1 MFLLETTDLLC
12 ACLCWVYI
20 YITIYIYYTYNIY
33 IIIHIEPA
41 NGRFS
46 LTEIQGN
53 PAGNGN
59 PFIKFL
65 PSLGLC
71 EFLAFC
77 LTQRLHVWGF
87 QMLNLSRSL
96 GNEKL
101 KGVHQKKQ
109 TFLGKGSSFER
120 LTTFTKIIIT
130 KLCPVVSVYIGIYRH
145 NPVISQ
151 DIPY

>member
-1 MFLLETTDLLC
+1 M
-12 ACLCWVYI
+12 
-20 YITIYIYYTYNIY
+20 
-33 IIIHIEPA
+33 HIEPA

-59 PFIKFL
+59 PLVRFL

-77 LTQRLHVWGF
+77 LTQRLPVWGF
-87 QMLNLSRSL
+87 QMRNLSRSL

-101 KGVHQKKQ
+101 KGVHPKKTDFFGQ
-109 TFLGKGSSFER
+109 R
-120 LTTFTKIIIT
+120 
-130 KLCPVVSVYIGIYRH
+130 
-145 NPVISQ
+145 
-151 DIPY
+151 

>member
-1 MFLLETTDLLC
+1 MSLLG
-12 ACLCWVYI
+12 
-20 YITIYIYYTYNIY
+20 IYIYYTYNYIY
-33 IIIHIEPA
+33 NYTYRASKREV
-41 NGRFS
+41 S

-59 PFIKFL
+59 PLVKFL

-101 KGVHQKKQ
+101 KGVHQKKR

-120 LTTFTKIIIT
+120 LTTFTKIIT
-130 KLCPVVSVYIGIYRH
+130 A
-145 NPVISQ
+145 
-151 DIPY
+151 